1 VPTETSDSDLGFV
14 AQDDDIGFK
23 PEPAGDGIGFRP
35 ADDGADLGF
44 REEAQSTPLLEKPAA
59 LANALVTGVKQAL
72 VNIDVLQA
80 NRLGSAAPPSYRSQR
95 AAFESAAADPRGM
108 ATSRVDPLSGELN
121 LGAGEGLFGPAAK
134 LEEIQRPAQL
144 EREATQFD
152 VARGL
157 EGLRSRPVSPTMQR
171 FNAVPNNDVLGLAR
185 EVARNPVEV
194 LGSIAL
200 QSLPASLMGLPAGPA
215 GIGASSAATEFAN
228 TLVDQ
233 AGEMG
238 FDLTDPR
245 DVARFFADPRALSR
259 AREAAALRAIPI
271 GVFDAMTA
279 RLAGRWMEPAMGK
292 GAKAVVGA
300 GAKELAMQMAGGA
313 AGEAAGQAMSGQ
325 DWSAKDIIMEALGEL
340 GGAPFEIAS
349 NLSEDKAHRSPGASA
364 GPSNRIEVQAE
375 PTPATVEAGP
385 VGDDISFAPDEPA
398 KSAGPADGGSGV
410 LDTVDWADVGRVP
423 VHRAMEEETVDG
435 FVSRR
440 SAMQKV
446 AGRANAWGVEDPDVR
461 WAPELRA
468 PGGGMV
474 EAWVDPGTGRVV
486 LNAAAPRLQDDSSA
500 GPIVREEIAHQ
511 QLMSDEGV
519 AAVREFASQF
529 LTPDVVAQIEGA
541 GYVRPEGWSD
551 RRWMDYL
558 SNEFIAKAAAK
569 DTPFWKEIVERVKV
583 WVHQVTGG
591 RVSLTSEEAARAL
604 MRSVRAGRRGSEV
617 SAAGLQ
623 EAPQAS
629 VRKQAFPQLSLGLDV
644 LDGKERLP
652 EGVKPKII
660 NIAEWFQSRVP
671 EADRINHK
679 TATPEQNRRL
689 VDELEAHVRY
699 ALALHPE
706 AAGWYDENV
715 ARVTAILREIDPDLA
730 KPDVDFIFR
739 SVLAVTSDGNEVGS
753 QFANTWEI
761 YSQWKQTG
769 RIDPGLAK
777 GKSKKNIGGNLELIQ
792 AMVDHM
798 GASAAKDWL
807 SRKGSLKEIRAAAR
821 RDLGFTL
828 QEASKIGGD
837 ERVDQV
843 LPYAVV
849 FGPKLGSFFNNLY
862 GDFSTTT
869 MDRWFMRT
877 MGRLTGTQVDTNV
890 AGELKQG
897 AARVR
902 KALASLSKEDRAR
915 LKGKVTNDSFV
926 GDALMETAQRLN
938 GFFQVAANRVGG
950 EAWDEFRRAV
960 NYVAKLAEPLVESP
974 ENGGHRAWIRDRM
987 DDVSRRLAAGGI
999 ELNAADTQALLWY
1012 LEKELYEKLGYQSRS
1027 AASDY
1032 AAAAEQLHE
1041 RLVGRPSR
1049 IAADAAGRVGRIGR
1063 SRDQQPGGSPVGA
1076 PVEGAALPQLSVEG
1090 PPEGDATR
1098 RFARQIDASSDISG
1112 EVRDQTNPK
1121 AFYTPRRNETDAA
1134 FASRIV
1140 DQVGGPEAAIA
1151 VFRDRQSGLPEA
1163 VRGFVAQ
1170 SIIKKL
1176 GELEQVA
1183 ALSDAARSSQLAGI
1197 AARFITDDVFPA
1209 TTSAGQFVQSFAAFS
1224 RLTPAGMIGV
1234 YRLTMNRVSGNV
1246 RDRLSGTV
1254 ERIAKGLRKVNADGI
1269 GELAGDRAAQ
1279 QAATSAIDASVPSS
1293 PAVRQA
1299 IVVQVAG
1306 GIGASPVVMRQA
1318 ALAVQRA
1325 FQAPAAKAAASGTLW
1340 SRYVAEAV
1348 NSLASSADAG
1358 GGRGAKALVGELTDA
1373 IVSTLREQVQRQF
1386 PKHEPGS
1393 PPSGLT
1399 PVQRMA
1405 SVLANPGP
1413 AREIWLRTVMALRER
1428 FPNDPRV
1435 EALSL
1440 EPAALFSRDIVRAA
1454 VKAELEG
1461 FGLSVRDI
1469 VAGHY
1474 TLLNEGQTLA
1484 DRLAS
1489 GTGIATVHAQEL
1501 ARVIDE
1507 LFRSES
1513 AKLKA
1518 AVPAKVKDQRSR
1530 LKRAAQS
1537 GVVDMASVPIDEVD
1551 QAIRSELTRMRTSVS
1566 QVLKDHYTTLEGT
1579 GRTLAEGFVAGAGLN
1594 AEVAKHLAGVIQSRF
1609 RSLLADRRR
1618 AEIIRHA
1625 DAAPRA
1631 YRKRMPIEELA
1642 QLAALGILNEEQVWN
1657 AMREKLALPGF
1668 DPRVAGDITRMANA
1682 LQKLPEGV
1690 RRDEAAIDIMRFI
1703 ARQRGQRASDL
1714 PVAFW
1719 YANML
1724 SGTLTHLINSV
1735 SNATQIV
1742 AHATTAAARRPG
1754 SVPLLLEATVDG
1766 VLGGINEAAR
1776 VMQTGKVTGARAGIK
1791 LGPGNALETLGTDA
1805 AWKRLVEKWKYV
1817 SRALGA
1823 ADMLFYRTA
1832 EAQRVAVLGKAVAAE
1847 EGLTGAAAE
1856 TRARE
1861 ILYGTEDLRAQ
1872 AAERVALEGLTGTL
1886 AEKRRRELVAAG
1898 RPGQINENAHA
1909 YALRVVFNDQ
1919 PYGVLGIVGSSI
1931 KYLAARLPA
1940 TRLLVPFV
1948 DVVCNVTNEALNYT
1962 PVGLVRGAQG
1972 RWLGEMNGR
1981 QIDLATEAGRQDL
1994 FDQWSKAAVGTG
2006 AVLGLALMASGDLD
2020 KEDPDFAIYG
2030 AGPGDQAK
2038 TQLLRARG
2046 WRPWSVKVGE
2056 HYVPYADTPLA
2067 IGLAV
2072 AGSYMDALRW
2082 QKMDQASALDRVAIA
2097 LMAAPRVTVQKSFL
2111 RGLSDF
2117 FVALSRQS
2125 SPAKAGEKGMQVAAG
2140 VASGFVV
2147 PNLLR
2152 EVDRVF
2158 DPTVTD
2164 NRSVEGL
2171 LANQIPFVRRL
2182 GRPAL
2187 TPLGDPV
2194 QANPLDRL
2202 WSNSTRDR
2210 LVRLLADK
2218 GAWVSLPDQG
2228 DLTDDEYYDVVKAR
2242 GEMLRPM
2249 LESMEPT
2256 LDAADRDLARR
2267 IVSRI
2272 SEATSKAARAEVLS
2286 KRPQ

>member
-1 VPTETSDSDLGFV
+1 MPTETSDSDLGFV

-679 TATPEQNRRL
+679 TATP
-689 VDELEAHVRY
+689 
-699 ALALHPE
+699 
-706 AAGWYDENV
+706 
-715 ARVTAILREIDPDLA
+715 
-730 KPDVDFIFR
+730 
-739 SVLAVTSDGNEVGS
+739 
-753 QFANTWEI
+753 
-761 YSQWKQTG
+761 
-769 RIDPGLAK
+769 
-777 GKSKKNIGGNLELIQ
+777 
-792 AMVDHM
+792 
-798 GASAAKDWL
+798 
-807 SRKGSLKEIRAAAR
+807 
-821 RDLGFTL
+821 
-828 QEASKIGGD
+828 
-837 ERVDQV
+837 
-843 LPYAVV
+843 
-849 FGPKLGSFFNNLY
+849 
-862 GDFSTTT
+862 
-869 MDRWFMRT
+869 
-877 MGRLTGTQVDTNV
+877 
-890 AGELKQG
+890 
-897 AARVR
+897 
-902 KALASLSKEDRAR
+902 
-915 LKGKVTNDSFV
+915 
-926 GDALMETAQRLN
+926 
-938 GFFQVAANRVGG
+938 
-950 EAWDEFRRAV
+950 
-960 NYVAKLAEPLVESP
+960 
-974 ENGGHRAWIRDRM
+974 
-987 DDVSRRLAAGGI
+987 
-999 ELNAADTQALLWY
+999 
-1012 LEKELYEKLGYQSRS
+1012 
-1027 AASDY
+1027 
-1032 AAAAEQLHE
+1032 EQLHE